1 MKKVKWSDFVFLFVI
16 VAFWIVYL
24 WILGFDF
31 VAFISSPNTLLFGIL
46 TIIVGGFLISEMI
59 KRKIRL

>member
-31 VAFISSPNTLLFGIL
+31 VAFIASPNTLLFGIL